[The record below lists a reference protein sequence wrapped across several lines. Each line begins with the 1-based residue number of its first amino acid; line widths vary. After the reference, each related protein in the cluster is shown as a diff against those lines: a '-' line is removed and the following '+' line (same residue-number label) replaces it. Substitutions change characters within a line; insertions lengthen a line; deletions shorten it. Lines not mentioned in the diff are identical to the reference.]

1 MVVRWT
7 FEDPVEGE
15 TYVFHINPREGGS
28 PSYDKT
34 ITEQNTTAP
43 DGKTLLFEGQ
53 DQVQTLEWSG
63 AILEQA
69 HYDAYITWWRKRRQI
84 KLTDDLGREYWIY
97 ITSFKPSRKRSR
109 ERAWRHDFTFSAII
123 LDWITGQ

>member
-1 MVVRWT
+1 MVVRWQ
-7 FEDPVEGE
+7 FFDPVASE
-15 TYVFHINPREGGS
+15 TYVFALNPNEGGS

-34 ITEQNTTAP
+34 ITQQSTSAP

-69 HYDAYITWWRKRRQI
+69 HHEKYVEWFQKRRQI
-84 KLTDDLGREYWIY
+84 RVTDDLGRVMWIY
-97 ITSFKPSRKRSR
+97 ITSYKPTRLRTVEKP
-109 ERAWRHDFTFSAII
+109 WRHNFDVSAII
-123 LDWITGQ
+123 LNWETGP